1 MTPESRPT
9 DCHDCGVAVDPT
21 ANFCPQCGTA
31 VDGSRAAFCPDCG
44 ESFDHDDEFCS
55 HCGHARTAY
64 RSQSASNQSASGQ
77 STERTETREAFR
89 RRVTDHLEAG
99 WELKEDGGDH
109 VTLVDRDIGSIPLH
123 VLLLFTTSGV
133 GNLLYGWYH
142 YAKQAER
149 RYLSVGDGR
158 QPRPPGTNSASDNTP
173 AGNDTTNATLSYLA
187 GGLVG
192 FLAVWFLFATASG
205 SLTPLFGVLG
215 LVFLLGGLGVL
226 PPVRRRL
233 ARRHGL
239 TKFGRQKSV
248 DHRVVHPTEGYD
260 DPCIV
265 CGRQGRSGL
274 LRRRRDE
281 TVLAGVPLVTHGLDH
296 NYYCEQ
302 CATTDLFGGGAR
314 VDTAPSND
322 EKESVSTEMN

>member
-1 MTPESRPT
+1 MATPPGPQ
-9 DCHDCGVAVDPT
+9 DCHDCGATVDPT

-31 VDGSRAAFCPDCG
+31 TGASLAAFCPDCG
-44 ESFDHDDEFCS
+44 EAFDSDDEFCS
-55 HCGHARTAY
+55 HCGHPRGED
-64 RSQSASNQSASGQ
+64 SGQ
-77 STERTETREAFR
+77 STESKSHSAETTETKAAFR
-89 RRVTDHLEAG
+89 QRVTAHLEAG
-99 WELKEDGGDH
+99 WELKDDGGDH

-142 YAKQAER
+142 YAKRAER

-158 QPRPPGTNSASDNTP
+158 QPRPPGAGSASDTT
-173 AGNDTTNATLSYLA
+173 ATGSDTANAVLSYLA

-192 FLAVWFLFATASG
+192 FFAVWFLFVGAVG
-205 SLTPLFGVLG
+205 TPAPMLGVLG
-215 LVFLLGGLGVL
+215 VLFALGGLSIL

-233 ARRHGL
+233 GRRHGL
-239 TKFGRQKSV
+239 TKFGRLKSV

-260 DPCIV
+260 DPCII
-265 CGRQGRSGL
+265 CGKRGRSGL

-302 CATTDLFGGGAR
+302 CATQDLFGGNAGGEM
-314 VDTAPSND
+314 PPND
-322 EKESVSTEMN
+322 AEAETVSTAEME